1 MGKSLTGMRL
11 VAALVLTAPLIV
23 NAAGL
28 GKLTVLSALGQAL
41 NAEIEIVSPQP
52 GEEDSLAA
60 RLASGEAFRQANI
73 EFNSVL
79 SSVRFSIETRAG
91 KPVVRMTSLEPVQEP
106 FLDMLVELSWSAG
119 RLVREYT
126 FLLDP
131 VEYKGP
137 MAIAVAPAPVA
148 TPSAPSKPA
157 PKIEER
163 PIASAP
169 AASAPAATPKAS
181 ATKGGGTHE
190 VKKGETLGKIA
201 AAKKYDGVT
210 LQQMLVALYRA
221 NRDAFIQDNI
231 NLVRAGRIL
240 NVPERETVA
249 SIDNAEARRLLAA
262 QSANWNEYR
271 RALGAAVSAA
281 PAGTAPAPQAAR
293 GRITAQPEAPKAD
306 ETRDQLRLSKAD
318 PAAKGGASARAARED
333 DKVARDKAVK
343 ESQSRIAELEKNVGD
358 LNKLLEMKNRQLAQL
373 EKQGAGKLAAAA
385 PAAKEPAKPAAA
397 PAPAAK
403 TPEPPKPAAEPVK
416 AAPAPVAKAA
426 PEPAKPAAE
435 PAKPAAEPAKPAET
449 PLSAAKAPEAPKPA
463 EPAKAV
469 PAKPKAAAPPPPP
482 PPGLM
487 EEFIDDPI
495 ALGALGGVVL
505 LLGGY
510 GAWMWKRKKKAAE
523 SRFTDSV
530 LGSTSSLGPP
540 SVLGQ
545 PAPAEAAVE
554 FGAIAEPVLDAAP
567 APAAAESDEVD
578 PIAEA
583 DVYMAYG
590 RDAQAEEILKEALAK
605 NPGRSAIQLKL
616 LEIYSGRKDTQS
628 FEKMAGKLKDATGGQ
643 GAEWDKAMELGRA
656 IAPDNPAYGGGAG
669 SGGGREEAIDPDA
682 TLALG
687 SAAAAPMVD
696 FDIGGGAAQAEV
708 PADVTQDVGT
718 PPSESAEVAL
728 DFDLGGD
735 TPPAEPEKTDFA
747 PSGTLIIDPKEAA
760 AASDGG
766 LDFDLGDADATQVMK
781 TAPEPAAPSA
791 AADST
796 GGLDFDLS
804 LDLGGAAAP
813 SEPAAEPDLNSISF
827 DLGSPDGEAAAPD
840 AKWQE
845 VATKLDLAKAYEE
858 MGDKE
863 GARSLLQE
871 VMNDGDAAQ
880 KKQAE
885 QMLSGLG

>member
-11 VAALVLTAPLIV
+11 VAAIALAAPLIV

-28 GKLTVLSALGQAL
+28 GKLTVLSALGQTL
-41 NAEIEIVSPQP
+41 NAEIEIVSLQP

-60 RLASGEAFRQANI
+60 RVASAEAFRQANI

-79 SSVRFSIETRAG
+79 SSVRFTVETRAG

-131 VEYKGP
+131 VEYKGTR
-137 MAIAVAPAPVA
+137 AIATPPAPVA
-148 TPSAPSKPA
+148 TPSAPSKPL

-163 PIASAP
+163 PIATAP
-169 AASAPAATPKAS
+169 AAAPKPALG
-181 ATKGGGTHE
+181 KGGGTHE

-201 AAKKYDGVT
+201 AARKYDGVT

-221 NRDAFIQDNI
+221 NKDAFIQDNI
-231 NLVRAGRIL
+231 NLVREGKIL

-249 SIDNAEARRLLAA
+249 SIDEAEARRLLTSQNAT
-262 QSANWNEYR
+262 WNEYR
-271 RALGAAVSAA
+271 RSLGAAVAAA
-281 PAGTAPAPQAAR
+281 PAGTAPAEQAAR
-293 GRITAQPEAPKAD
+293 GRITAQPEAPKA
-306 ETRDQLRLSKAD
+306 EEKRDQLKLSKVE
-318 PAAKGGASARAARED
+318 PSGKGGVSARAARED
-333 DKVARDKAVK
+333 DKISRDKALK
-343 ESQSRIAELEKNVGD
+343 ESQSRIADLEKNVGD
-358 LNKLLEMKNRQLAQL
+358 LNKLLEMKNQQLAQL
-373 EKQGAGKLAAAA
+373 QKQGGGKPAAEA
-385 PAAKEPAKPAAA
+385 PASKGPAKPAAA
-397 PAPAAK
+397 PTPAAK
-403 TPEPPKPAAEPVK
+403 APEAAKPAAEPVK
-416 AAPAPVAKAA
+416 PAPAPVAKAA

-435 PAKPAAEPAKPAET
+435 PPKAAEP
-449 PLSAAKAPEAPKPA
+449 AAKAPEAPKPA
-463 EPAKAV
+463 AEPPKPA
-469 PAKPKAAAPPPPP
+469 PAKPKAVAPPPP
-482 PPGLM
+482 PPGLID
-487 EEFIDDPI
+487 EFIDDPI

-510 GAWMWKRKKKAAE
+510 GAWLWKRKKQAAE
-523 SRFTDSV
+523 SRFTDSI
-530 LGSTSSLGPP
+530 LGATSSLGPP

-545 PAPAEAAVE
+545 PAPAEGAPVE
-554 FGAIAEPVLDAAP
+554 LGAIAEPVLEAAP

-616 LEIYSGRKDTQS
+616 LEIYSGRKDAQS
-628 FEKMAGKLKDATGGQ
+628 FEQMFGKLKDSSGGQ
-643 GAEWDKAMELGRA
+643 GADWDKAMELGRA
-656 IAPDNPAYGGGAG
+656 VAPDNPAYSGGAATGGGEA
-669 SGGGREEAIDPDA
+669 AIDPDA
-682 TLALG
+682 TMALG
-687 SAAAAPMVD
+687 TAASRLVD
-696 FDIGGGAAQAEV
+696 FDIGGGAAEAEV

-718 PPSESAEVAL
+718 PAAEPAAVAL
-728 DFDLGGD
+728 DFDLGGE
-735 TPPAEPEKTDFA
+735 TPAAEPEKTDFA
-747 PSGTLIIDPKEAA
+747 PSGTLIIDANEAA
-760 AASDGG
+760 AASGGG

-781 TAPEPAAPSA
+781 TAQEPAAPETPA
-791 AADST
+791 AAPAADST
-796 GGLDFDLS
+796 GGLDFDLG
-804 LDLGGAAAP
+804 LDLGMAAAP
-813 SEPAAEPDLNSISF
+813 AEPAAEPDLNAISF
-827 DLGSPDGEAAAPD
+827 DLGTPSGEGAAPD

-885 QMLSGLG
+885 QMISGLG

>member
-28 GKLTVLSALGQAL
+28 GKLTVLSALGQTL
-41 NAEIEIVSPQP
+41 NAEIEIVSLQP

-60 RLASGEAFRQANI
+60 RVASAEAFRQANI

-91 KPVVRMTSLEPVQEP
+91 RPVVRMTSLEPVQEP
-106 FLDMLVELSWSAG
+106 FLDVLVELSWSAG

-131 VEYKGP
+131 VEYKGTR
-137 MAIAVAPAPVA
+137 AIAAAPAPA
-148 TPSAPSKPA
+148 APPAAPAKPA
-157 PKIEER
+157 PRIEER
-163 PIASAP
+163 PIAAAP
-169 AASAPAATPKAS
+169 AAAPKTAAGKA
-181 ATKGGGTHE
+181 GGTHE

-201 AAKKYDGVT
+201 AARKYDGVT

-221 NRDAFIQDNI
+221 NKDAFIRDNI
-231 NLVRAGRIL
+231 NLVREGKIL

-249 SIDNAEARRLLAA
+249 STDDAEARRLLTA
-262 QSANWNEYR
+262 QNASWNEYR
-271 RALGAAVSAA
+271 RTLGAAVVAA
-281 PAGTAPAPQAAR
+281 PAGAAPARQVAR
-293 GRITAQPEAPKAD
+293 GRITPQPEAPKAD
-306 ETRDQLRLSKAD
+306 EKRDQLKLSKAD
-318 PAAKGGASARAARED
+318 PAGKGGVSARAARED
-333 DKVARDKAVK
+333 DKISSDKALR

-358 LNKLLEMKNRQLAQL
+358 LNKLLELKNQQFAQL
-373 EKQGAGKLAAAA
+373 QKGGKAAVEAPASKVPAKPAA
-385 PAAKEPAKPAAA
+385 VPTPAAKAPEAAKPAAEPAKPA
-397 PAPAAK
+397 PL
-403 TPEPPKPAAEPVK
+403 
-416 AAPAPVAKAA
+416 AKAA

-435 PAKPAAEPAKPAET
+435 PPKPAE
-449 PLSAAKAPEAPKPA
+449 PAAKAPEAPKPA
-463 EPAKAV
+463 AAPAKPA
-469 PAKPKAAAPPPPP
+469 PAKPKAAPPPPP
-482 PPGLM
+482 PPPGVM
-487 EEFIDDPI
+487 DEFIDDPI

-510 GAWMWKRKKKAAE
+510 GAWMWKRKKQAAE
-523 SRFTDSV
+523 SRFTDSI

-545 PAPAEAAVE
+545 PAPAEGAAVE
-554 FGAIAEPVLDAAP
+554 LSAIAEPVLEAAP

-605 NPGRSAIQLKL
+605 NPDRSAIQLKL

-628 FEKMAGKLKDATGGQ
+628 FEQMFGKLKDSTGGQ
-643 GAEWDKAMELGRA
+643 GADWDKAMELGRA
-656 IAPDNPAYGGGAG
+656 FAPDNPAYSGGGGAAA
-669 SGGGREEAIDPDA
+669 EAAIDPDA
-682 TLALG
+682 TMALG
-687 SAAAAPMVD
+687 TAASRLVD

-718 PPSESAEVAL
+718 PAAEPAAAAL
-728 DFDLGGD
+728 DFDLGGE
-735 TPPAEPEKTDFA
+735 TPAAEPEKTDFA
-747 PSGTLIIDPKEAA
+747 PSGTLIIDTNEAA
-760 AASDGG
+760 AASGGG

-781 TAPEPAAPSA
+781 TAQEPAAAPAAPEA

-804 LDLGGAAAP
+804 LDLGEAAAP
-813 SEPAAEPDLNSISF
+813 AEPAAEPDLNAISF
-827 DLGSPDGEAAAPD
+827 DLGTPAGEGAAPD

-863 GARSLLQE
+863 GSRSLLQE

-885 QMLSGLG
+885 QMMSALG